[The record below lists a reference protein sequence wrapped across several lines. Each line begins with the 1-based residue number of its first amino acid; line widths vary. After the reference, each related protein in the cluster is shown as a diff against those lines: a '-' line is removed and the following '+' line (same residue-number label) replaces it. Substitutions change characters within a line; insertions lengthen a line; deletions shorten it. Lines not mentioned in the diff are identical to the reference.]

1 VRDSSP
7 TLPLN
12 RYAAGRGMSTGPLV
26 FVIDDDDSV
35 RKSLQRLLR
44 ASGYTTNAFASA
56 EDFQRSRWG
65 PDPCCAIVDVKLPGL
80 NGLELQ
86 QALTRGDEK
95 LPIIFITGHGDIPM
109 SVKAMKAGAVDFLP
123 KPFSAD
129 ELLGAVRHALEIS
142 VSDASDHAKLIELR
156 SRYARLTPR
165 ERDVMEGVVAGKLNK
180 QIAAELGSGEK
191 AVKVHRARVMQK
203 MQARSLADL
212 VRMASRLSLGPR
224 GRRASDLML
233 SDAP

>member
-1 VRDSSP
+1 M
-7 TLPLN
+7 
-12 RYAAGRGMSTGPLV
+12 AAGPVV

-44 ASGYTTNAFASA
+44 ASGYTTKAFASA
-56 EDFQRSRWG
+56 EDFQKSRPG
-65 PDPCCAIVDVKLPGL
+65 PGSCCAIVDVKLPGL

-86 QALTRGDEK
+86 HALARSDET

-129 ELLGAVRHALEIS
+129 ELLAAVQQALKNS
-142 VSDASDHAKLIELR
+142 VSDASDQAKLIEVR
-156 SRYARLTPR
+156 RRYATLTPR
-165 ERDVMEGVVAGKLNK
+165 ERDVMGGVVAGKLNK

-203 MQARSLADL
+203 MQARSLPDL
-212 VRMASRLSLGPR
+212 VRMASRLNLGPR
-224 GRRASDLML
+224 GRRTSDLTL

>member
-1 VRDSSP
+1 M
-7 TLPLN
+7 T
-12 RYAAGRGMSTGPLV
+12 AGPVV

-44 ASGYTTNAFASA
+44 ASGYTTKAFASA
-56 EDFQRSRWG
+56 EDFQKSRPG
-65 PDPCCAIVDVKLPGL
+65 PGSCCAIVDVKLPGL

-86 QALTRGDEK
+86 HALARSDET
-95 LPIIFITGHGDIPM
+95 LPIIFITGHGDISM

-129 ELLGAVRHALEIS
+129 ELLAAVQQALKNS
-142 VSDASDHAKLIELR
+142 VSDASDQAKLIEVR
-156 SRYARLTPR
+156 RRYATLTPR
-165 ERDVMEGVVAGKLNK
+165 ERDVMGGVVAGKLNK

-203 MQARSLADL
+203 MQARSLPDL
-212 VRMASRLSLGPR
+212 VRMASRLNLGPR
-224 GRRASDLML
+224 GRRTSDLTL

>member
-1 VRDSSP
+1 
-7 TLPLN
+7 
-12 RYAAGRGMSTGPLV
+12 MSTGPLV

-56 EDFQRSRWG
+56 EDFQSSRPG
-65 PDPCCAIVDVKLPGL
+65 PGPCCAIVDVKLPGL

-86 QALTRGDEK
+86 QTLARGDEN

-129 ELLGAVRHALEIS
+129 ELLGAVRHALENS
-142 VSDASDHAKLIELR
+142 VSEANDHAKLVEVR

-165 ERDVMEGVVAGKLNK
+165 ERDVMERVVAGKLNK

-212 VRMASRLSLGPR
+212 VRMASRLNLGPR
-224 GRRASDLML
+224 GRRASDLTL

>member
-1 VRDSSP
+1 
-7 TLPLN
+7 
-12 RYAAGRGMSTGPLV
+12 MSADPLV

-56 EDFQRSRWG
+56 EDFQRSRPG
-65 PDPCCAIVDVKLPGL
+65 PGPCCAIVDVKLPGL

-86 QALTRGDEK
+86 QALARGDEK

-129 ELLGAVRHALEIS
+129 ELLGAVRHALENS
-142 VSDASDHAKLIELR
+142 VSDASDHAKLVEVR

-165 ERDVMEGVVAGKLNK
+165 ERDVMERVVAGKLNK

-212 VRMASRLSLGPR
+212 VRMASRLNLGPR
-224 GRRASDLML
+224 GRRASDLTL

>member
-1 VRDSSP
+1 
-7 TLPLN
+7 
-12 RYAAGRGMSTGPLV
+12 MSAGPLV

-44 ASGYTTNAFASA
+44 ASGYTTSAFASA
-56 EDFQRSRWG
+56 EEFQTSRSG
-65 PDPCCAIVDVKLPGL
+65 PGPCCAIVDVKLPGL

-86 QALTRGDEK
+86 QALARDDER

-129 ELLGAVRHALEIS
+129 ELLAAVRHALENS
-142 VSDASDHAKLIELR
+142 VTDASDRAKLVEVR

-165 ERDVMEGVVAGKLNK
+165 ERDVMEHVVAGKLNK

-191 AVKVHRARVMQK
+191 AVKVHRARVMEK

-212 VRMASRLSLGPR
+212 VRMASRLNLGPR
-224 GRRASDLML
+224 GRRASDLTL

>member
-1 VRDSSP
+1 
-7 TLPLN
+7 
-12 RYAAGRGMSTGPLV
+12 MSAGPLV

-44 ASGYTTNAFASA
+44 ASGYTTSAFASA
-56 EDFQRSRWG
+56 EEFQTSRSRPG
-65 PDPCCAIVDVKLPGL
+65 PSCAIVDVKLPGL

-86 QALTRGDEK
+86 QALARDDER

-129 ELLGAVRHALEIS
+129 ELLAAVRHALENS
-142 VSDASDHAKLIELR
+142 VTDASDRAKLVEVR

-165 ERDVMEGVVAGKLNK
+165 ERDVMEHVVAGKLNK

-191 AVKVHRARVMQK
+191 AVKVHRARVMEK

-212 VRMASRLSLGPR
+212 VRMASRLNLGPR
-224 GRRASDLML
+224 GRRASDLTL

>member
-1 VRDSSP
+1 M
-7 TLPLN
+7 T
-12 RYAAGRGMSTGPLV
+12 AGPVV

-44 ASGYTTNAFASA
+44 ASGYTTKAFASA
-56 EDFQRSRWG
+56 EDFQKSRPG
-65 PDPCCAIVDVKLPGL
+65 PGSCCAIVDVKLPGL

-86 QALTRGDEK
+86 HALARSDET
-95 LPIIFITGHGDIPM
+95 LPIIFITGHGDISM

-129 ELLGAVRHALEIS
+129 ELLAAVQQALKNS
-142 VSDASDHAKLIELR
+142 VSGASDQAKLVEVR
-156 SRYARLTPR
+156 RRYATLTPR
-165 ERDVMEGVVAGKLNK
+165 ERDVMGGVVAGKLNK

-203 MQARSLADL
+203 MQARSLPDL
-212 VRMASRLSLGPR
+212 VRMASRLNLGPR
-224 GRRASDLML
+224 GRRTSDLTL

>member
-1 VRDSSP
+1 M
-7 TLPLN
+7 T
-12 RYAAGRGMSTGPLV
+12 AGPVV

-44 ASGYTTNAFASA
+44 ASGYTTKAFASA
-56 EDFQRSRWG
+56 EDFQKSRPG
-65 PDPCCAIVDVKLPGL
+65 PGSCCAIVDVKLPGL

-86 QALTRGDEK
+86 HALARSDET
-95 LPIIFITGHGDIPM
+95 LPIIFITGHGDIAM

-129 ELLGAVRHALEIS
+129 ELLAAVQQALKNS
-142 VSDASDHAKLIELR
+142 VSGASDQAKLVEVR
-156 SRYARLTPR
+156 RRYATLTPR
-165 ERDVMEGVVAGKLNK
+165 ERDVMGGVVAGKLNK

-203 MQARSLADL
+203 MQARSLPDL
-212 VRMASRLSLGPR
+212 VRMASRLNLGPH
-224 GRRASDLML
+224 GRRTSDLTL

>member
-1 VRDSSP
+1 
-7 TLPLN
+7 
-12 RYAAGRGMSTGPLV
+12 MSAGPLV

-56 EDFQRSRWG
+56 EDFQRSRSG
-65 PDPCCAIVDVKLPGL
+65 PGPCCAIVDVKLPGL

-86 QALTRGDEK
+86 QTLARGDEN

-129 ELLGAVRHALEIS
+129 ELLGAVRHALENS
-142 VSDASDHAKLIELR
+142 VSEANDHAKLVEVR

-165 ERDVMEGVVAGKLNK
+165 ERDVMERVVAGKLNK

-212 VRMASRLSLGPR
+212 VRMASRLNLGPR
-224 GRRASDLML
+224 GRRASDLTL